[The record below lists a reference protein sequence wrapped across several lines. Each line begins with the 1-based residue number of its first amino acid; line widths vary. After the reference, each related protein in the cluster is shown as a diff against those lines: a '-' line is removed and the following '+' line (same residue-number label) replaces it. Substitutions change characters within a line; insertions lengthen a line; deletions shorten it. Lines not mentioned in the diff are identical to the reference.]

1 MHYQD
6 ALDVAV
12 AAATQAGQLIRTHAG
27 KINTNQIRMKN
38 VHDLVTEIDEASQQL
53 IVDMLHKA
61 FPDAQFMAEEGDVF
75 SKGNEKVAG
84 WRWIIDPIDGTT
96 NFTHGMP
103 PYAVSIGLE
112 EDGELVAGVVLEVG
126 RWELFT
132 ATKGGGLHVN
142 GVRHRVS
149 QTSSLSD
156 ALVVTGFPYRHFGH
170 LEAYLGLLGDMLKAA
185 RGVRRTGSASVD
197 LAYVAAGRFD
207 VFFETGLMPWDL
219 AAGVLLIKE
228 AGGRVS
234 NYADKPDGL
243 FEKQILATNGH
254 IHDEMLALV
263 AQMKDI
269 RL

>member
-1 MHYQD
+1 MRYQE

-12 AAATQAGQLIRTHAG
+12 KAATRAGQLIRTHAG
-27 KINTNQIRMKN
+27 RINTNQIRMKN
-38 VHDLVTEIDEASQQL
+38 VHDLVTEIDEASQEL
-53 IVDMLHKA
+53 IVDMLKA
-61 FPDAQFMAEEGDVF
+61 SFPDAQVMAEEGAF
-75 SKGNEKVAG
+75 SEGNEKVAG

-112 EDGELVAGVVLEVG
+112 DDGELVAGVVLEVG

-132 ATKGGGLHVN
+132 AIKGGGLHVN
-142 GVRHRVS
+142 GVRNQVS
-149 QTSSLSD
+149 KTQNLSD
-156 ALVVTGFPYRHFGH
+156 ALIVTGFPYRYFDH
-170 LEAYLGLLGDMLKAA
+170 LEAYLALLGDMLKGA

-207 VFFETGLMPWDL
+207 GFFETGLMPWDL

-234 NYADKPDGL
+234 NYANKPDGL
-243 FEKQILATNGH
+243 FEKQILATNGL